1 MSQRPQIIGQ
11 GLGGVIIPGEGSGA
25 NLQHRHKPIPPNA
38 VLLYRLGWV
47 VTGDLE
53 SIKEELRDFARER
66 CWEKFHSPKNL
77 SMALIVEVAE
87 LVEHFQWLSEENSY
101 VRDGLKV
108 KEISY
113 ELSDI
118 LMYLIRLAD
127 ILEIDLVAAY
137 REKIEINR
145 AKYPPKAGIED

>member
-1 MSQRPQIIGQ
+1 M
-11 GLGGVIIPGEGSGA
+11 
-25 NLQHRHKPIPPNA
+25 
-38 VLLYRLGWV
+38 
-47 VTGDLE
+47 TGDLE

-66 CWEKFHSPKNL
+66 CWEQFHSPKNL

-87 LVEHFQWLSEENSY
+87 LVEHFQWLTEENSY
-101 VRDGLKV
+101 VRDGLKA

-127 ILEIDLVAAY
+127 ILEIDLVTAY

-145 AKYPPKAGIED
+145 AKYPLRSSIED

>member
-1 MSQRPQIIGQ
+1 
-11 GLGGVIIPGEGSGA
+11 
-25 NLQHRHKPIPPNA
+25 
-38 VLLYRLGWV
+38 

-66 CWEKFHSPKNL
+66 CWEQFHSPKNL
-77 SMALIVEVAE
+77 SMALIVETAE
-87 LVEHFQWLSEENSY
+87 LVEHFQWLTEENSY

-137 REKIEINR
+137 REKIEIIR
-145 AKYPPKAGIED
+145 AKYPPKSGIED